1 MSDIINIT
9 ELIKPI
15 AGKKAVGE
23 DLRDDVSA
31 SSIYYQV
38 KDARNLA
45 RQIERKMQTGSL
57 DDGDLPRWDMVLNL
71 CVDILTNKTKDLE
84 IAVWLVEALVR
95 LAGFAGLA
103 LGFKLLT
110 GLTSAYWDD
119 IYPLPDEDGM
129 ETRITPLVWLNGD
142 DADGILMQPIRNILI
157 TQGSSIG
164 PFALWQY
171 QQALA
176 NAALSDATVKA
187 KRAEQGEAFIE
198 DIQKAVAESTPS
210 FYEQIQADLAI
221 CAEAYG
227 ELCSVLE
234 EKCGALMP
242 PTSQIKAELD
252 NYADHLR
259 FVIKDAPFVVL
270 TPGSEVSE
278 NPASVESEV
287 MQEQINGVGGDNNAM
302 SRISALRELERIATF
317 FKSTEPHSPIPYMLE
332 RAVRWGSMPFPELLR
347 ELINDDSARKNA
359 FEMAGLDGN

>member
-1 MSDIINIT
+1 MSDIINIA

-15 AGKKAVGE
+15 VGKKTVGE
-23 DLRDDVSA
+23 DLRADVSA

-71 CVDILTNKTKDLE
+71 CVDILTNKAKDLE
-84 IAVWLVEALVR
+84 VAVWLVEALVR
-95 LAGFAGLA
+95 QAGFAGLA

-110 GLTSAYWDD
+110 GLTSVYWDD

-142 DADGILMQPIRNILI
+142 DADGILMQPIRNVLI
-157 TQGSSIG
+157 TQGASIG

-176 NAALSDATVKA
+176 NAALSDATLKA

-210 FYEQIQADLAI
+210 FYEQMQADLAL
-221 CAEAYG
+221 CSESFN
-227 ELCSVLE
+227 ELCAVLE

-242 PTSQIKAELD
+242 PTSQVKAELD
-252 NYADHLR
+252 NYVDHLR
-259 FVIKDAPFVVL
+259 FVIKDAPFVVRAL
-270 TPGSEVSE
+270 GNDVSE
-278 NPASVESEV
+278 NEEIIESEI
-287 MQEQINGVGGDNNAM
+287 MSEAGGVKSDTKVM
-302 SRISALRELERIATF
+302 SRISALRELEKVAAF

-332 RAVRWGSMPFPELLR
+332 RAVRWGSMPFPELLK
-347 ELINDDSARKNA
+347 ELISDDAARKNA